1 MKFKAF
7 GADMSFISAKE
18 TERGEVEARPSAE
31 IVAIARP
38 SRGSAR
44 ASPAEAP
51 GAQDADSVF
60 EPSDNHVHDVLPDV
74 TSEAPIPP
82 LANEPQEIDNP
93 LISMRVSP
101 ARALEWVA
109 AAWFNYQPKERQ
121 LHAGPLA
128 PETAE
133 IIAHGLG
140 IALKAETRNLSRLKT
155 SQFPCM
161 ALDREGYAY
170 LLLGREGSD
179 RLICRSEQ
187 GDERIDRHALK
198 KIVSGTIFLLQPL
211 AAAEHGETSSDIDA
225 DAPVDSIIRFLA
237 YEMFKRR
244 PWTLAQLALAGLVSN
259 ALLVLLPIF
268 TMAVYDRVIPHL
280 AFDTLWALSI
290 GMGLALA
297 ADLALRHVKLRLID
311 SLAADISHIAQIRFF
326 RHLVFGNMVEL
337 PRTSAAVTPAIR
349 DLEGYCQLIPLSFI
363 SLAIDLPFVII
374 TTILLASI
382 AGSVAIVPI
391 AGTVIIGL
399 IFMAAHYAGHSHL
412 QPHLGH
418 MRAQSNMVTE
428 TIEGIETVKTST
440 AETQIL
446 NRWERLADSSAFAS
460 HAARLAHGM
469 AQHWASTISQMMTIG
484 ALILGVYE
492 ISINAMTVG
501 ALSASTMLIGRLIG
515 PIMQMA
521 AQVQRLI
528 QARKTL
534 EPIRMVFN
542 SGLER
547 AGDGDMALSVAI
559 EGQFDF
565 VDVGHKYNGS
575 QLPSLSNVTLSIRAG
590 ERVGIIGRIG
600 CGKSTLLRLM
610 VRLLEPTS
618 GAIRLD
624 GRDLRQAS
632 PRELRRRFSYV
643 SQDATLFDDT
653 LTANLLLGHEKPDP
667 KLIEDAVT
675 ISGVSSFAGR
685 SPEGYGMRVGPRG
698 ERLSGG
704 ERQAVGLARALIGNP
719 TMLILDEPT
728 AAMDNT
734 TERQVITG
742 LTKWLGNRTL
752 IVATHRAAMLDL
764 VDRVILMHEGK
775 IIADGPK
782 DQVLK
787 KLQTG

>member
-1 MKFKAF
+1 
-7 GADMSFISAKE
+7 MSLFSAKE
-18 TERGEVEARPSAE
+18 TERAESETRPSAE
-31 IVAIARP
+31 IVTIARSP
-38 SRGSAR
+38 RGVALVQPTEPDHVSESESGADKADIDVQSEEYSKTPEPEISA
-44 ASPAEAP
+44 PLDEP
-51 GAQDADSVF
+51 G
-60 EPSDNHVHDVLPDV
+60 EREH
-74 TSEAPIPP
+74 P
-82 LANEPQEIDNP
+82 L
-93 LISMRVSP
+93 LHMRVSP

-109 AAWFNYQPKERQ
+109 EAWFNYQPKDRQ
-121 LHAGPLA
+121 LHAGSLA

-133 IIAHGLG
+133 IIAQGLG
-140 IALKAETRNLSRLKT
+140 IALKAETRSLRRLRR

-170 LLLGREGSD
+170 LLLGRDG
-179 RLICRSEQ
+179 LNNFICRTEQ
-187 GDERIDRHALK
+187 GDESIDRDSLK
-198 KIVSGTIFLLQPL
+198 EIVSGTIFLLRPL
-211 AAAEHGETSSDIDA
+211 AASEQGETSADMSA
-225 DAPVDSIIRFLA
+225 DAPVESIIRFLTHQ
-237 YEMFKRR
+237 MMKRR
-244 PWTLAQLALAGLVSN
+244 PWTLGQLALAGLVSN
-259 ALLVLLPIF
+259 SLLVLLPIF

-311 SLAADISHIAQIRFF
+311 SLAADISHVAQIRFF
-326 RHLVFGNMVEL
+326 RHLIFGHMVEL
-337 PRTSAAVTPAIR
+337 PKTSAAVTPAIR
-349 DLEGYCQLIPLSFI
+349 DLESYCQLIPLAFI
-363 SLAIDLPFVII
+363 SLVIDLPFVIV
-374 TTILLASI
+374 TTIILATI
-382 AGSVAIVPI
+382 AGSVAIIPI

-399 IFMAAHYAGHSHL
+399 IFFIAHLVGYSHL
-412 QPHLGH
+412 QPYLGQ

-446 NRWERLADSSAFAS
+446 NRWERLADSSAYAS
-460 HAARLAHGM
+460 HAARLANGM
-469 AQHWASTISQMMTIG
+469 AQHWASTISQLMTIG

-515 PIMQMA
+515 PIMQMT
-521 AQVQRLI
+521 AQIQRLI

-534 EPIRMVFN
+534 EPIRMIFN

-547 AGDGDMALSVAI
+547 AGDGENALSVAI

-575 QLPSLSNVTLSIRAG
+575 QLSSLSNITLSIRAG

-632 PRELRRRFSYV
+632 PRELRRRFSFV
-643 SQDATLFDDT
+643 SQEATLFDDT

-667 KLIEDAVT
+667 KIIEEAVT
-675 ISGVSSFAGR
+675 ISGVSGFAGR

-719 TMLILDEPT
+719 SLLILDEPT

-734 TERQVITG
+734 TERNVING

-787 KLQTG
+787 KLQNG

>member
-1 MKFKAF
+1 
-7 GADMSFISAKE
+7 MSVIPAKD
-18 TERGEVEARPSAE
+18 TESTGEDSRPSAE
-31 IVAIARP
+31 IVTIARSPRGTPRIQQLESSSLNENETGSESVELNFQEGTSDATASGALPP
-38 SRGSAR
+38 SSNE
-44 ASPAEAP
+44 SSE
-51 GAQDADSVF
+51 AQDEDLAKKRLP
-60 EPSDNHVHDVLPDV
+60 PS
-74 TSEAPIPP
+74 
-82 LANEPQEIDNP
+82 
-93 LISMRVSP
+93 
-101 ARALEWVA
+101 RALEWVA
-109 AAWFNYQPKERQ
+109 SAWFNYQPKDRL
-121 LHAGPLA
+121 LHPGPLA

-140 IALKAETRNLSRLKT
+140 ISLKAENRSLGRIRKT
-155 SQFPCM
+155 QFPCL

-170 LLLGREGSD
+170 LLLGRAGPD
-179 RLICRSEQ
+179 RLICRTEA
-187 GDERIDRHALK
+187 GDETLGINRLQK
-198 KIVSGTIFLLQPL
+198 TFSGTLFFLRPL
-211 AAAEHGETSSDIDA
+211 ASSGYDDDSSDTVA
-225 DAPVDSIIRFLA
+225 DTPVDSIVRFLA
-237 YEMFKRR
+237 TEMLKRR
-244 PWTLAQLALAGLVSN
+244 PWALGQLALAGFVSN
-259 ALLVLLPIF
+259 SLLVLLPIF

-297 ADLALRHVKLRLID
+297 ADLALRHVKLRLVD
-311 SLAADISHIAQIRFF
+311 SLAAEIGHVAQIRFF
-326 RHLVFGNMVEL
+326 RHLVFGSMVDL

-349 DLEGYCQLIPLSFI
+349 DLEGYCQLIPLTFL
-363 SLAIDLPFVII
+363 SLAIDLPFVIV
-374 TTILLASI
+374 TTILLAGI

-391 AGTVIIGL
+391 AGTIIIGL
-399 IFMAAHYAGHSHL
+399 IFAIAHYAGRAHL
-412 QPHLGH
+412 QPYLGQ

-428 TIEGIETVKTST
+428 TIEGLEAVKTST
-440 AETQIL
+440 AETAVL
-446 NRWERLADSSAFAS
+446 HRWERLADSSAFAS
-460 HAARLAHGM
+460 HAARLASGM
-469 AQHWASTISQMMTIG
+469 AQHWASTISQLMTIG

-515 PIMQMA
+515 PIMQMTV
-521 AQVQRLI
+521 QLQRLL

-542 SGLER
+542 SSLER
-547 AGDGDMALSVAI
+547 TGDGDAALSVAI
-559 EGQFDF
+559 DGQFDF
-565 VDVGHKYNGS
+565 VEVGHKYQGS
-575 QLPSLSNVTLSIRAG
+575 QLPSLTNITLSIRPG

-600 CGKSTLLRLM
+600 CGKSTLLRMM
-610 VRLLEPTS
+610 VRLIEPTS

-632 PRELRRRFSYV
+632 PRDLRRRFSFV
-643 SQDATLFDDT
+643 SQDSTLFDDT

-667 KLIEDAVT
+667 KVIEDAVT
-675 ISGVSSFAGR
+675 ISGVAGFAGR

-704 ERQAVGLARALIGNP
+704 ERQAVSLARALIGNP
-719 TMLILDEPT
+719 SMLILDEPT

-734 TERQVITG
+734 TERQIING
-742 LTKWLGNRTL
+742 LSKWLGNRTL

-787 KLQTG
+787 KLQAG

>member
-1 MKFKAF
+1 
-7 GADMSFISAKE
+7 MSVIPAKD
-18 TERGEVEARPSAE
+18 TESTGEDSRPSAE
-31 IVAIARP
+31 IVTIARSPRGTPRIQQLESSSLNENETGSESVELNFQEGTSDATASGALPP
-38 SRGSAR
+38 SSNE
-44 ASPAEAP
+44 SSE
-51 GAQDADSVF
+51 AQDEDLVKKRLP
-60 EPSDNHVHDVLPDV
+60 PS
-74 TSEAPIPP
+74 
-82 LANEPQEIDNP
+82 
-93 LISMRVSP
+93 
-101 ARALEWVA
+101 RALEWVA
-109 AAWFNYQPKERQ
+109 SAWFNYQPKDRL
-121 LHAGPLA
+121 LHPGPLA

-140 IALKAETRNLSRLKT
+140 ISLKAENRSLGRIRKT
-155 SQFPCM
+155 QFPCL

-170 LLLGREGSD
+170 LLLGRAGPD
-179 RLICRSEQ
+179 RLICRTEA
-187 GDERIDRHALK
+187 GDETLGINRLQK
-198 KIVSGTIFLLQPL
+198 TFSGTLFFLRPL
-211 AAAEHGETSSDIDA
+211 ASSGYDDDSSDTVA
-225 DAPVDSIIRFLA
+225 DTPVDSIVRFLA
-237 YEMFKRR
+237 TEMLKRR
-244 PWTLAQLALAGLVSN
+244 PWALGQLALAGFVSN
-259 ALLVLLPIF
+259 SLLVLLPIF

-297 ADLALRHVKLRLID
+297 ADLALRHVKLRLVD
-311 SLAADISHIAQIRFF
+311 SLAAEIGHVAQIRFF
-326 RHLVFGNMVEL
+326 RHLVFGSMVDL

-349 DLEGYCQLIPLSFI
+349 DLEGYCQLIPLTFL
-363 SLAIDLPFVII
+363 SLAIDLPFVIV
-374 TTILLASI
+374 TTILLAGI

-391 AGTVIIGL
+391 AGTIIIGL
-399 IFMAAHYAGHSHL
+399 IFAIAHYAGRAHL
-412 QPHLGH
+412 QPYLGQ

-428 TIEGIETVKTST
+428 TIEGLEAVKTST
-440 AETQIL
+440 AETAVL
-446 NRWERLADSSAFAS
+446 HRWERLADSSAFAS
-460 HAARLAHGM
+460 HAARLASGM
-469 AQHWASTISQMMTIG
+469 AQHWASTISQLMTIG

-515 PIMQMA
+515 PIMQMTV
-521 AQVQRLI
+521 QLQRLL

-542 SGLER
+542 SSLER
-547 AGDGDMALSVAI
+547 TGDGDAALSVAI
-559 EGQFDF
+559 DGQFDF
-565 VDVGHKYNGS
+565 VEVGHKYQGS
-575 QLPSLSNVTLSIRAG
+575 QLPSLTNITLSIRPG

-600 CGKSTLLRLM
+600 CGKSTLLRMM
-610 VRLLEPTS
+610 VRLIEPTS

-632 PRELRRRFSYV
+632 PRDLRRRFSFV
-643 SQDATLFDDT
+643 SQDSTLFDDT

-667 KLIEDAVT
+667 KVIEDAVT
-675 ISGVSSFAGR
+675 ISGVAGFAGR

-704 ERQAVGLARALIGNP
+704 ERQAISLARALIGNP
-719 TMLILDEPT
+719 SMLILDEPT

-734 TERQVITG
+734 TERQIING
-742 LTKWLGNRTL
+742 LSKWLGNRTL

-787 KLQTG
+787 KLQAG

>member
-1 MKFKAF
+1 
-7 GADMSFISAKE
+7 MSVIPAKD
-18 TERGEVEARPSAE
+18 TESTGEDSRPSAE
-31 IVAIARP
+31 IVTIARSPRGTPRIQQLESSSLTESETGPESVELNFLEGTSDATADKVLPP
-38 SRGSAR
+38 SSNE
-44 ASPAEAP
+44 SAEA
-51 GAQDADSVF
+51 QDEDLVKKRLP
-60 EPSDNHVHDVLPDV
+60 PS
-74 TSEAPIPP
+74 
-82 LANEPQEIDNP
+82 
-93 LISMRVSP
+93 
-101 ARALEWVA
+101 RALEWVA
-109 AAWFNYQPKERQ
+109 SAWFNYQPKDRL
-121 LHAGPLA
+121 LHPGPLA

-140 IALKAETRNLSRLKT
+140 ISLKAENRSLGRIRK
-155 SQFPCM
+155 SQFPCL

-170 LLLGREGSD
+170 LLLGRAGPD
-179 RLICRSEQ
+179 RLICRTEA
-187 GDERIDRHALK
+187 GDETLGINRLQK
-198 KIVSGTIFLLQPL
+198 TFSGTLFFLRPL
-211 AAAEHGETSSDIDA
+211 ASSGYEDDPSDTVA
-225 DAPVDSIIRFLA
+225 DTPVDSIVRFLA
-237 YEMFKRR
+237 TEMLKRR
-244 PWTLAQLALAGLVSN
+244 PWALGQLALAGFVSN
-259 ALLVLLPIF
+259 SLLVLLPIF

-290 GMGLALA
+290 GMALALA

-311 SLAADISHIAQIRFF
+311 SLAAEIGHVAQIRFF
-326 RHLVFGNMVEL
+326 RHLVFGSMVDL

-349 DLEGYCQLIPLSFI
+349 DLEGYCQLIPLTFL
-363 SLAIDLPFVII
+363 SLAIDLPFVIV
-374 TTILLASI
+374 TTILLAGI

-391 AGTVIIGL
+391 AGTMIIGL
-399 IFMAAHYAGHSHL
+399 IFAIAHYAGRAHL
-412 QPHLGH
+412 QPYLGQ

-428 TIEGIETVKTST
+428 TIEGLEAVKTST
-440 AETQIL
+440 AETAVL
-446 NRWERLADSSAFAS
+446 HRWERLADSSAFAS
-460 HAARLAHGM
+460 HAARLASGM
-469 AQHWASTISQMMTIG
+469 AQHWASTISQLMTIG

-515 PIMQMA
+515 PIMQMTV
-521 AQVQRLI
+521 QLQRLL

-542 SGLER
+542 SSLER
-547 AGDGDMALSVAI
+547 TGDGDAALSVAI
-559 EGQFDF
+559 DGQFDF
-565 VDVGHKYNGS
+565 VEVGHKYQGS
-575 QLPSLSNVTLSIRAG
+575 QLPSLTNITLSIRPG

-600 CGKSTLLRLM
+600 CGKSTLLRMM
-610 VRLLEPTS
+610 VRLIEPTS

-632 PRELRRRFSYV
+632 PRDLRRRFSFV
-643 SQDATLFDDT
+643 SQDSTLFDDT

-667 KLIEDAVT
+667 KVIEDAVT
-675 ISGVSSFAGR
+675 ISGVAGFAGR

-719 TMLILDEPT
+719 SMLILDEPT

-734 TERQVITG
+734 TERQIING
-742 LTKWLGNRTL
+742 LSKWLGNRTL

-787 KLQTG
+787 KLQAG

>member
-1 MKFKAF
+1 
-7 GADMSFISAKE
+7 MSVIPAKD
-18 TERGEVEARPSAE
+18 TERTGDEARPSAE
-31 IVAIARP
+31 IVTIARP
-38 SRGSAR
+38 VRGFSRIQTTD
-44 ASPAEAP
+44 SPPLNDDVGEAEAVKIDFVTDKHTVASDGTVP
-51 GAQDADSVF
+51 PPPDEPETADETLLRKRVG
-60 EPSDNHVHDVLPDV
+60 PS
-74 TSEAPIPP
+74 
-82 LANEPQEIDNP
+82 
-93 LISMRVSP
+93 
-101 ARALEWVA
+101 RALEWVA
-109 AAWFNYQPKERQ
+109 EAWFNYQPKDRQ
-121 LHAGPLA
+121 LHPGPLA

-140 IALKAETRNLSRLKT
+140 IALKTESRSLARIRKA
-155 SQFPCM
+155 QFPCL
-161 ALDREGYAY
+161 ALDREGYGY
-170 LLLGREGSD
+170 LLLGRAGHD
-179 RLICRSEQ
+179 QFLCRTEN
-187 GDERIDRHALK
+187 GDETLEIARLHK
-198 KIVSGTIFLLQPL
+198 TFSGTVFFLRPL
-211 AAAEHGETSSDIDA
+211 AASEHGDEAIESHA
-225 DAPVDSIIRFLA
+225 DAPVDSIVKFLA
-237 YEMFKRR
+237 HEMLKRR
-244 PWTLAQLALAGLVSN
+244 PWTLGQLALAALVSN
-259 ALLVLLPIF
+259 SLLVLLPIF
-268 TMAVYDRVIPHL
+268 TMAVYDRVIPHM

-311 SLAADISHIAQIRFF
+311 SLAAEISHVAQIRFF
-326 RHLVFGNMVEL
+326 RHLVFGSMVGL

-374 TTILLASI
+374 TTIILATI

-391 AGTVIIGL
+391 AGTIIIAL
-399 IFMAAHYAGHSHL
+399 IFFIAHLVGHSHL
-412 QPHLGH
+412 QPYLGQ

-428 TIEGIETVKTST
+428 TIEGLETVKTST
-440 AETQIL
+440 AETFIL

-460 HAARLAHGM
+460 HAARLASGM
-469 AQHWASTISQMMTIG
+469 AQHWASTISQLMTIG
-484 ALILGVYE
+484 ALVLGVYE

-515 PIMQMA
+515 PIMQMT
-521 AQVQRLI
+521 AQIQRLL

-542 SGLER
+542 SDLER
-547 AGDGDMALSVAI
+547 AGDGAAALSVAI

-565 VDVGHKYNGS
+565 VDVGHRYHGS
-575 QLPSLSNVTLSIRAG
+575 QLPSLSNITLSIKPG

-624 GRDLRQAS
+624 GRDLRQAA
-632 PRELRRRFSYV
+632 PRELRRRFSFV
-643 SQDATLFDDT
+643 SQDSTLFDDT
-653 LTANLLLGHEKPDP
+653 LTANLLLGHEKTDP
-667 KLIEDAVT
+667 KVIEEAVT
-675 ISGVSSFAGR
+675 ISGVAGFAGR

-719 TMLILDEPT
+719 AMLILDEPT

-734 TERQVITG
+734 TERHVING
-742 LTKWLGNRTL
+742 LTKWLDNRTL

>member
-1 MKFKAF
+1 
-7 GADMSFISAKE
+7 MSLFSAKE
-18 TERGEVEARPSAE
+18 TERAESETRPSAE
-31 IVAIARP
+31 IVTIARSP
-38 SRGSAR
+38 RGVALVQPTEPDHVSESESGADKADIDVQSEEYSKTPEPEISA
-44 ASPAEAP
+44 PLDEP
-51 GAQDADSVF
+51 G
-60 EPSDNHVHDVLPDV
+60 EREH
-74 TSEAPIPP
+74 P
-82 LANEPQEIDNP
+82 L
-93 LISMRVSP
+93 LHMRVSP

-109 AAWFNYQPKERQ
+109 EAWFNYQPKDRQ
-121 LHAGPLA
+121 LHAGSLA

-133 IIAHGLG
+133 IIAQGLG
-140 IALKAETRNLSRLKT
+140 IALKAETRSLRRLRR

-170 LLLGREGSD
+170 LLLGRDG
-179 RLICRSEQ
+179 LNNFICRTEQ
-187 GDERIDRHALK
+187 GDESIDRDSLK
-198 KIVSGTIFLLQPL
+198 EIVSGTIFLLRPL
-211 AAAEHGETSSDIDA
+211 AASEQGETSADMSA
-225 DAPVDSIIRFLA
+225 DAPVESIIRFLTHQ
-237 YEMFKRR
+237 MMKRR
-244 PWTLAQLALAGLVSN
+244 PWTLGQLALAGLVSN
-259 ALLVLLPIF
+259 SLLVLLPIF

-311 SLAADISHIAQIRFF
+311 SLAADISHVAQIRFF
-326 RHLVFGNMVEL
+326 RHLIFGHMVEL
-337 PRTSAAVTPAIR
+337 PKTSAAVTPAIR
-349 DLEGYCQLIPLSFI
+349 DLESYCQLIPLAFI
-363 SLAIDLPFVII
+363 SLVIDLPFVIV
-374 TTILLASI
+374 TTIILATI
-382 AGSVAIVPI
+382 AGSVAIIPI

-399 IFMAAHYAGHSHL
+399 IFFIAHLVGYSHL
-412 QPHLGH
+412 QPYLGQ

-446 NRWERLADSSAFAS
+446 NRWERLADSSAYAS
-460 HAARLAHGM
+460 HAARLANGM
-469 AQHWASTISQMMTIG
+469 AQHWASTISQLMTIG

-515 PIMQMA
+515 PIMQMT
-521 AQVQRLI
+521 AQIQRLI

-534 EPIRMVFN
+534 EPIRMIFN

-547 AGDGDMALSVAI
+547 AGDGENALSVAI

-575 QLPSLSNVTLSIRAG
+575 QLSSLSNITLSIRAG

-632 PRELRRRFSYV
+632 PRELRRRFSFV
-643 SQDATLFDDT
+643 SQEATLFDDT

-667 KLIEDAVT
+667 KIIEEAVT
-675 ISGVSSFAGR
+675 ISGVSGFAGR
-685 SPEGYGMRVGPRG
+685 SREGYGMRVGPRG

-719 TMLILDEPT
+719 SLLILDEPT

-734 TERQVITG
+734 TERNVING

-787 KLQTG
+787 KLQNG

>member
-1 MKFKAF
+1 
-7 GADMSFISAKE
+7 MSMIPAKE
-18 TERGEVEARPSAE
+18 TERPGEDMRPSAE
-31 IVAIARP
+31 IVAMSRPTRGFARIQSLDSSTLTEDVGEDDAVKLDFQTDP
-38 SRGSAR
+38 ITVAATGG
-44 ASPAEAP
+44 PPPPPPPEATVP
-51 GAQDADSVF
+51 RDEFLDRTKV
-60 EPSDNHVHDVLPDV
+60 
-74 TSEAPIPP
+74 P
-82 LANEPQEIDNP
+82 L
-93 LISMRVSP
+93 S
-101 ARALEWVA
+101 RALEWVA
-109 AAWFNYQPKERQ
+109 EAWFNYQLKERQ
-121 LHAGPLA
+121 LHPGALA

-140 IALKAETRNLSRLKT
+140 ISLKAENRNLTRLRKDH
-155 SQFPCM
+155 FPCL

-170 LLLGREGSD
+170 LLLANAGRDGF
-179 RLICRSEQ
+179 ICRTDE
-187 GDERIDRHALK
+187 GDKTVEINRLK
-198 KIVSGTIFLLQPL
+198 KTFSGTIFFLRPL
-211 AAAEHGETSSDIDA
+211 AASEHGDEASGSNA
-225 DAPVDSIIRFLA
+225 DAPVDSIVKFLSI
-237 YEMFKRR
+237 EMLKRR
-244 PWTLAQLALAGLVSN
+244 PWTLGQLALAALVSN
-259 ALLVLLPIF
+259 SLLVLLPIF

-311 SLAADISHIAQIRFF
+311 SLAAEISHVAQIRFF
-326 RHLVFGNMVEL
+326 RHLVFGSMVGL

-349 DLEGYCQLIPLSFI
+349 DLEGYCQLIPLSFV
-363 SLAIDLPFVII
+363 SLAIDLPFVIV

-391 AGTVIIGL
+391 AGTIFIGL
-399 IFMAAHYAGHSHL
+399 IFFIAHMAGRSHL
-412 QPHLGH
+412 QPYLGQ

-428 TIEGIETVKTST
+428 TIEGLETVKTST
-440 AETQIL
+440 AETVVL

-460 HAARLAHGM
+460 HAARLANGM
-469 AQHWASTISQMMTIG
+469 AQHWASTISQLMTIG
-484 ALILGVYE
+484 ALIFGVYE

-501 ALSASTMLIGRLIG
+501 ALSAATMLIGRLIG
-515 PIMQMA
+515 PIMQMTV
-521 AQVQRLI
+521 QIQRLL

-542 SGLER
+542 SDLER
-547 AGDGDMALSVAI
+547 AGDGDAALSVAI
-559 EGQFDF
+559 DGHFDF
-565 VDVGHKYNGS
+565 VDVGHKYQDS
-575 QLPSLSNVTLSIRAG
+575 QLPSLSNITLNIRPG

-610 VRLLEPTS
+610 VRLLEPSS

-653 LTANLLLGHEKPDP
+653 LTANLLLGHEKSDP
-667 KLIEDAVT
+667 KVIEEAVT
-675 ISGVSSFAGR
+675 ISGVAGFAGR

-719 TMLILDEPT
+719 AMLILDEPT

-734 TERQVITG
+734 TERHVING
-742 LTKWLGNRTL
+742 LSKWLGNRTL

-787 KLQTG
+787 KLQAS

>member
-1 MKFKAF
+1 
-7 GADMSFISAKE
+7 MSVIPAKD
-18 TERGEVEARPSAE
+18 TERAGDDARPSAE
-31 IVAIARP
+31 IVTIARP
-38 SRGSAR
+38 TRGLAR
-44 ASPAEAP
+44 IQSTDSPPFTEDL
-51 GAQDADSVF
+51 GEADSVKFDF
-60 EPSDNHVHDVLPDV
+60 ENETLAASAGG
-74 TSEAPIPP
+74 SIPP
-82 LANEPQEIDNP
+82 PPDEPAVLDDS
-93 LISMRVSP
+93 LTRTRVSP

-109 AAWFNYQPKERQ
+109 TAWFNYQPKERH
-121 LHAGPLA
+121 LHPGPLA

-133 IIAHGLG
+133 IIAHSLG
-140 IALKAETRNLSRLKT
+140 ISLKAENRSLSRIGKAH
-155 SQFPCM
+155 FPCL

-170 LLLGREGSD
+170 LLLGRAGRGSFT
-179 RLICRSEQ
+179 CRTEE
-187 GDERIDRHALK
+187 GDETLEIKRLQTTF
-198 KIVSGTIFLLQPL
+198 SGTIFLLRPL
-211 AAAEHGETSSDIDA
+211 AASEHGHEGSDSNA
-225 DAPVDSIIRFLA
+225 DAPVDSIIKFLA
-237 YEMFKRR
+237 IEMIKRR
-244 PWTLAQLALAGLVSN
+244 PWALGQLALAGLVSN

-268 TMAVYDRVIPHL
+268 TMAVYDRVLPHL

-311 SLAADISHIAQIRFF
+311 SLAAEISHVAQIRFF
-326 RHLVFGNMVEL
+326 RHLVFGSMVGL

-349 DLEGYCQLIPLSFI
+349 DLEGYCQLVPLSFL
-363 SLAIDLPFVII
+363 SLAIDLPFVIV
-374 TTILLASI
+374 TTILLATI

-391 AGTVIIGL
+391 AGTIIIGL
-399 IFMAAHYAGHSHL
+399 IFLIAHLAGHSHL
-412 QPHLGH
+412 QPYLGQ

-428 TIEGIETVKTST
+428 TIEGLETVKTST
-440 AETQIL
+440 AETFIL

-460 HAARLAHGM
+460 HAARLANGM
-469 AQHWASTISQMMTIG
+469 AQHWASTISQVMTIG

-515 PIMQMA
+515 PIMQMTT
-521 AQVQRLI
+521 QIQRLL
-528 QARKTL
+528 QASKTL

-542 SGLER
+542 ADLER
-547 AGDGDMALSVAI
+547 AGDGDRALSVAI
-559 EGQFDF
+559 EGQFDL

-575 QLPSLSNVTLSIRAG
+575 QLPSLSNISLSIKPG

-610 VRLLEPTS
+610 IRLIEPTS

-632 PRELRRRFSYV
+632 PRELRQRFSFV
-643 SQDATLFDDT
+643 SQDSTLFDDT
-653 LTANLLLGHEKPDP
+653 LTANLLLRHEKPDP
-667 KLIEDAVT
+667 KVIENAVT
-675 ISGVSSFAGR
+675 ISGVAGFAGR

-719 TMLILDEPT
+719 AMLILDEPT

-734 TERQVITG
+734 TERHVING
-742 LTKWLGNRTL
+742 LSKWLGTRTL

-775 IIADGPK
+775 IVADGPK

-787 KLQTG
+787 KLQAG

>member
-1 MKFKAF
+1 
-7 GADMSFISAKE
+7 MSVIPAKD
-18 TERGEVEARPSAE
+18 TESTGEDSRPSAE
-31 IVAIARP
+31 IVTIARSPRGTPRIQQLESSSLTESETGPESVELNFLEGTSDATADKVLPP
-38 SRGSAR
+38 SSNE
-44 ASPAEAP
+44 SAEA
-51 GAQDADSVF
+51 QDEDLVKKRLP
-60 EPSDNHVHDVLPDV
+60 PS
-74 TSEAPIPP
+74 
-82 LANEPQEIDNP
+82 
-93 LISMRVSP
+93 
-101 ARALEWVA
+101 RALEWVA
-109 AAWFNYQPKERQ
+109 SAWFNYQPKDRL
-121 LHAGPLA
+121 LHPGPLA

-140 IALKAETRNLSRLKT
+140 ISLKAENRSLGRIRK
-155 SQFPCM
+155 SQFPCL

-170 LLLGREGSD
+170 LLLGRAGPD
-179 RLICRSEQ
+179 RLICRTEA
-187 GDERIDRHALK
+187 GDETLGINRLQK
-198 KIVSGTIFLLQPL
+198 TFSGTLFFLRPL
-211 AAAEHGETSSDIDA
+211 ASSGYEDDPSDTVA
-225 DAPVDSIIRFLA
+225 DTPVDSIVRFLA
-237 YEMFKRR
+237 TEMLKRR
-244 PWTLAQLALAGLVSN
+244 PWALGQLALAGFVSN
-259 ALLVLLPIF
+259 SLLVLLPIF

-290 GMGLALA
+290 GMALALA

-311 SLAADISHIAQIRFF
+311 SLAAEIGHVAQIRFF
-326 RHLVFGNMVEL
+326 RHLVFGSMVDL

-349 DLEGYCQLIPLSFI
+349 DLEGYCQLIPLTFL
-363 SLAIDLPFVII
+363 SLAIDLPFVIV
-374 TTILLASI
+374 TTILLAGI

-391 AGTVIIGL
+391 AGTMIIGL
-399 IFMAAHYAGHSHL
+399 IFAIAHYAGRAHL
-412 QPHLGH
+412 QPYLGQ

-428 TIEGIETVKTST
+428 TIEGLEAVKTST
-440 AETQIL
+440 AETAVL
-446 NRWERLADSSAFAS
+446 HRWERLADSSAFAS
-460 HAARLAHGM
+460 HAARLASGM
-469 AQHWASTISQMMTIG
+469 AQHWASTISQLMTIG

-515 PIMQMA
+515 PIMQMTV
-521 AQVQRLI
+521 QLQRLL

-542 SGLER
+542 SSLER
-547 AGDGDMALSVAI
+547 TGDGDTALSVAI
-559 EGQFDF
+559 DGQFDF
-565 VDVGHKYNGS
+565 VEVGHKYQGS
-575 QLPSLSNVTLSIRAG
+575 QLPSLANITLSIRPG

-610 VRLLEPTS
+610 VRLIEPSS

-632 PRELRRRFSYV
+632 PRDLRRRFSFV
-643 SQDATLFDDT
+643 SQDSTLFDDT

-667 KLIEDAVT
+667 KVIEDAVT
-675 ISGVSSFAGR
+675 ISGVAGFAGR

-719 TMLILDEPT
+719 SMLILDEPT

-734 TERQVITG
+734 TERQIING
-742 LTKWLGNRTL
+742 LSKWLGNRTL

-787 KLQTG
+787 KLQAG

>member
-1 MKFKAF
+1 
-7 GADMSFISAKE
+7 MSVIPAKD
-18 TERGEVEARPSAE
+18 TERTGDEVRPSAE
-31 IVAIARP
+31 IVTIARP
-38 SRGSAR
+38 MRGFSRIQTTEAPPFGDDLGE
-44 ASPAEAP
+44 AEAVKLDFDSELP
-51 GAQDADSVF
+51 SAASASAVPPPPDEPEAADETLVRTRVA
-60 EPSDNHVHDVLPDV
+60 PS
-74 TSEAPIPP
+74 
-82 LANEPQEIDNP
+82 
-93 LISMRVSP
+93 
-101 ARALEWVA
+101 RALEWVA
-109 AAWFNYQPKERQ
+109 EAWFNYQPKERQ
-121 LHAGPLA
+121 LHPGPLA

-140 IALKAETRNLSRLKT
+140 IALKTESRSLARIRKA
-155 SQFPCM
+155 QFPCL
-161 ALDREGYAY
+161 ALNREGYAY
-170 LLLGREGSD
+170 LLLGRAGRD
-179 RLICRSEQ
+179 RFICRTEK
-187 GDERIDRHALK
+187 GDETLEIARLQK
-198 KIVSGTIFLLQPL
+198 TFSGTVFLLRPL
-211 AAAEHGETSSDIDA
+211 AASEHSDEASESHA
-225 DAPVDSIIRFLA
+225 DAPVDSIIKFLA
-237 YEMFKRR
+237 QEMLKRR
-244 PWTLAQLALAGLVSN
+244 PWTLGQLALAGLVSN
-259 ALLVLLPIF
+259 SLLVLLPIF
-268 TMAVYDRVIPHL
+268 TMAVYDRVIPHM

-297 ADLALRHVKLRLID
+297 ADLALRHVKLRLVD
-311 SLAADISHIAQIRFF
+311 SLAAEISHVAQIRFF
-326 RHLVFGNMVEL
+326 RHLVFGSMVGL

-374 TTILLASI
+374 TTILLATI

-391 AGTVIIGL
+391 AGTIIIGFIFL
-399 IFMAAHYAGHSHL
+399 IAHLAGYAHL
-412 QPHLGH
+412 QPYLGQ

-428 TIEGIETVKTST
+428 TIEGLETVKTST
-440 AETQIL
+440 AETFVL

-460 HAARLAHGM
+460 HAARLANGM
-469 AQHWASTISQMMTIG
+469 AQHWASTISQVMTIG

-501 ALSASTMLIGRLIG
+501 ALSAATMLIGRLIG
-515 PIMQMA
+515 PIMQMTV
-521 AQVQRLI
+521 QVQRLL

-542 SGLER
+542 SDLER
-547 AGDGDMALSVAI
+547 AGDGDAALSVAI
-559 EGQFDF
+559 DGQFDF
-565 VDVGHKYNGS
+565 VDVGHKYQGS
-575 QLPSLSNVTLSIRAG
+575 QLPSLSNITLSIKPG

-610 VRLLEPTS
+610 VRLIEPTS

-624 GRDLRQAS
+624 GRDLRQAA
-632 PRELRRRFSYV
+632 PRELRRRFSFV
-643 SQDATLFDDT
+643 SQDSTLFDDT
-653 LTANLLLGHEKPDP
+653 LTANLLLGHEKTDP
-667 KLIEDAVT
+667 KVIEEAVT
-675 ISGVSSFAGR
+675 ISGVAGFAGR

-704 ERQAVGLARALIGNP
+704 ERQAVGLARSLIGNP
-719 TMLILDEPT
+719 SMLILDEPT

-734 TERQVITG
+734 TERHVING

-787 KLQTG
+787 KLQGG

>member
-1 MKFKAF
+1 
-7 GADMSFISAKE
+7 MSLISAKE
-18 TERGEVEARPSAE
+18 TERVESQTRPSAE
-31 IVAIARP
+31 IVTIARP
-38 SRGSAR
+38 SRGSPR
-44 ASPAEAP
+44 SPQSEIAGDPENENSLELTEINLQSDLIAATSDQTVP
-51 GAQDADSVF
+51 PQLE
-60 EPSDNHVHDVLPDV
+60 EPLGEGDPFL
-74 TSEAPIPP
+74 
-82 LANEPQEIDNP
+82 Q
-93 LISMRVSP
+93 MRVPP

-109 AAWFNYQPKERQ
+109 MAWFNYQPKERQ
-121 LHAGPLA
+121 LHAGSLA

-140 IALKAETRNLSRLKT
+140 IELKAETRSLNRLKKT
-155 SQFPCM
+155 QFPCM
-161 ALDREGYAY
+161 AIDREGFAY
-170 LLLGREGSD
+170 LLLGREGTD
-179 RLICRSEQ
+179 RFICRTEQ
-187 GDERIDRHALK
+187 GDEGIDREALNK
-198 KIVSGTIFLLQPL
+198 RVSGTIFFLRPI
-211 AAAEHGETSSDIDA
+211 AASEHGETSSDVSA
-225 DAPVDSIIRFLA
+225 DTPVDSIIRFLA
-237 YEMFKRR
+237 REMLKRR
-244 PWTLAQLALAGLVSN
+244 PWTLAQLALAGFVSN
-259 ALLVLLPIF
+259 SLLVLLPIF

-311 SLAADISHIAQIRFF
+311 SLAADISHVAQIRFF

-349 DLEGYCQLIPLSFI
+349 DLEGYCQLIPQSFI
-363 SLAIDLPFVII
+363 SLAIDLPFVVV

-382 AGSVAIVPI
+382 AGSVAIIPI

-399 IFMAAHYAGHSHL
+399 IFLVAHYAGHSHL
-412 QPHLGH
+412 QPYLGQ

-460 HAARLAHGM
+460 HAARLANGM
-469 AQHWASTISQMMTIG
+469 AQHWASTISQLMTIG

-492 ISINAMTVG
+492 ISMNMITVG
-501 ALSASTMLIGRLIG
+501 ALSAATMLIGRLIG

-521 AQVQRLI
+521 VQIQRLV

-547 AGDGDMALSVAI
+547 AGDGDIALSVAI

-565 VDVGHKYNGS
+565 VDVSHKYNGS
-575 QLPSLSNVTLSIRAG
+575 QLPSLSNITLSIRPG

-610 VRLLEPTS
+610 VRLLEPS
-618 GAIRLD
+618 GGAIRLD

-632 PRELRRRFSYV
+632 PRELRRRFSFV
-643 SQDATLFDDT
+643 SQESTLFDDT

-667 KLIEDAVT
+667 KIIEEAVT
-675 ISGVSSFAGR
+675 ISGVSGFAGR

-734 TERQVITG
+734 TERNVING

-775 IIADGPK
+775 IVADGPK
-782 DQVLK
+782 EQVLK
-787 KLQTG
+787 KLQGG

>member
-1 MKFKAF
+1 
-7 GADMSFISAKE
+7 MSSILAKE
-18 TERGEVEARPSAE
+18 NERVESEARPSAE
-31 IVAIARP
+31 IVAIART
-38 SRGSAR
+38 SRGANR
-44 ASPAEAP
+44 PQP
-51 GAQDADSVF
+51 
-60 EPSDNHVHDVLPDV
+60 
-74 TSEAPIPP
+74 SEAVVVSADESSTGYSENNLQSEQHSVGLERSAPIQIDEPTAEDDP
-82 LANEPQEIDNP
+82 LLQ
-93 LISMRVSP
+93 MRVPP

-109 AAWFNYQPKERQ
+109 MAWFNYQPKERQ
-121 LHAGPLA
+121 LHAGSLA

-140 IALKAETRNLSRLKT
+140 IELRAETRSLSRLKT

-170 LLLGREGSD
+170 LLLGPKGS
-179 RLICRSEQ
+179 LSFICRTER
-187 GDERIDRHALK
+187 GDETIDRETLK
-198 KIVSGTIFLLQPL
+198 GKVSGTIFFLRPL
-211 AAAEHGETSSDIDA
+211 AASELGDTSSDASA
-225 DAPVDSIIRFLA
+225 DAPVDSIVRFLA
-237 YEMFKRR
+237 QEMLKRR

-259 ALLVLLPIF
+259 SLLVLLPIF

-311 SLAADISHIAQIRFF
+311 SLAADIGHVAQIRFF
-326 RHLVFGNMVEL
+326 RHLLFGNMVEL

-363 SLAIDLPFVII
+363 SLVIDLPFVII

-382 AGSVAIVPI
+382 AGSVAIIPI
-391 AGTVIIGL
+391 AGTLIIAL
-399 IFMAAHYAGHSHL
+399 IFLAAHFAGYAHL
-412 QPHLGH
+412 QPYLGQ

-460 HAARLAHGM
+460 HAARLANGM
-469 AQHWASTISQMMTIG
+469 AQHWASTISQVMTIG

-492 ISINAMTVG
+492 ISINAITVG
-501 ALSASTMLIGRLIG
+501 ALSAATMLIGRLIG

-521 AQVQRLI
+521 VQVQRLV

-547 AGDGDMALSVAI
+547 AGDGDAALSVAI

-565 VDVGHKYNGS
+565 VDVSHKYNGS
-575 QLPSLSNVTLSIRAG
+575 QLPSLSNITLSIRPG
-590 ERVGIIGRIG
+590 ERVGVIGRIG

-610 VRLLEPTS
+610 VRLIEPSS

-624 GRDLRQAS
+624 GRDLRQTS
-632 PRELRRRFSYV
+632 PRELRRRFSFV
-643 SQDATLFDDT
+643 SQESTLFDDT
-653 LTANLLLGHEKPDP
+653 LTANLLLGHEKPEP
-667 KLIEDAVT
+667 KIIEDAVT
-675 ISGVSSFAGR
+675 ISGVSGFAGR

-719 TMLILDEPT
+719 KMLILDEPT

-734 TERQVITG
+734 TERNVING
-742 LTKWLGNRTL
+742 LTTWLGNRTL

-787 KLQTG
+787 ILQGG

>member
-1 MKFKAF
+1 
-7 GADMSFISAKE
+7 MSMIPAKE
-18 TERGEVEARPSAE
+18 TERPGDDVRPSAE
-31 IVAIARP
+31 IVAMSRP
-38 SRGSAR
+38 SRGFAR
-44 ASPAEAP
+44 IQALESSTSTEDGCEDDALKLDFQTDPITVAAAGASPPPPPPEATVP
-51 GAQDADSVF
+51 RDEFLDR
-60 EPSDNHVHDVLPDV
+60 
-74 TSEAPIPP
+74 TK
-82 LANEPQEIDNP
+82 
-93 LISMRVSP
+93 VSP
-101 ARALEWVA
+101 SRALEWVA
-109 AAWFNYQPKERQ
+109 EAWFDYQPKERQ
-121 LHAGPLA
+121 LHPGSLA

-140 IALKAETRNLSRLKT
+140 ISLKAENRNLARLRKDH
-155 SQFPCM
+155 FPCL

-170 LLLGREGSD
+170 LLLAHAGRDGF
-179 RLICRSEQ
+179 ICRTDE
-187 GDERIDRHALK
+187 GDKSVKINRLK
-198 KIVSGTIFLLQPL
+198 KTFSGTVFLLRPL
-211 AAAEHGETSSDIDA
+211 AASEHGDETSGSNA
-225 DAPVDSIIRFLA
+225 DAPVDSIVKFLSI
-237 YEMFKRR
+237 EMLKRR
-244 PWTLAQLALAGLVSN
+244 PWTLGQLALAALVSN
-259 ALLVLLPIF
+259 SLLVLLPIF

-311 SLAADISHIAQIRFF
+311 SLAAEISHVAQIRFF
-326 RHLVFGNMVEL
+326 RHLVFGSMVGL

-349 DLEGYCQLIPLSFI
+349 DLEGYCQLIPLSFV

-391 AGTVIIGL
+391 AGTIIIGL
-399 IFMAAHYAGHSHL
+399 IFFIAHIVGHSHL
-412 QPHLGH
+412 QPYLGQ
-418 MRAQSNMVTE
+418 MRAQTNMVTE
-428 TIEGIETVKTST
+428 TIEGLETVKTST
-440 AETQIL
+440 AETVVL

-460 HAARLAHGM
+460 HAARLANGM
-469 AQHWASTISQMMTIG
+469 AQHWASTISQLMTIG
-484 ALILGVYE
+484 ALIFGVYE

-501 ALSASTMLIGRLIG
+501 ALSAATMLIGRLIG
-515 PIMQMA
+515 PIMQMTV
-521 AQVQRLI
+521 QIQRLL

-542 SGLER
+542 SDLER
-547 AGDGDMALSVAI
+547 AGEGDAALSIAI
-559 EGQFDF
+559 DGQFDF
-565 VDVGHKYNGS
+565 VDVGHKYQGS
-575 QLPSLSNVTLSIRAG
+575 QLPSLSNITLSIRPG

-610 VRLLEPTS
+610 IRLLEPTS

-653 LTANLLLGHEKPDP
+653 LTANLLLGHEKSDP
-667 KLIEDAVT
+667 KIIEEAVT
-675 ISGVSSFAGR
+675 ISGVAGFAGR

-719 TMLILDEPT
+719 AMLILDEPT

-734 TERQVITG
+734 TERHVITG
-742 LTKWLGNRTL
+742 LSKWLGNRTL